1 MKMLQSRI
9 LAAQVEKQQAE
20 MSKIRKD
27 QVGSGDR
34 AEKIRT
40 YNFPQ
45 NRITDHRVDV
55 TLKNLDVVMTG
66 ALDPI
71 IEPLIAQERDLRKQA
86 FLAQFT

>member
-1 MKMLQSRI
+1 
-9 LAAQVEKQQAE
+9 

-27 QVGSGDR
+27 KAGSGDR
-34 AEKIRT
+34 TEKIRT

-71 IEPLIAQERDLRKQA
+71 IEPLIAQVRDLRKQA
-86 FLAQFT
+86 YLAQFT